1 MFVVAPGVG
10 VAVTIDYRQGSVNE
24 LVFNVSIPLR
34 DGSVDMRPST
44 DNDSDGLFSDEVVKN
59 HRSIIWYFDENQRVP
74 DIAWSWVQMG
84 RVARFGYTLD
94 YSETMTVAAS
104 LKALSP
110 SLQKDGELTLEIRPE
125 GGTMIRVERTIPAAI
140 DPLMNLR

>member
-1 MFVVAPGVG
+1 
-10 VAVTIDYRQGSVNE
+10 
-24 LVFNVSIPLR
+24 
-34 DGSVDMRPST
+34 
-44 DNDSDGLFSDEVVKN
+44 
-59 HRSIIWYFDENQRVP
+59 
-74 DIAWSWVQMG
+74 MG

-94 YSETMTVAAS
+94 YSETMTVTAS

-110 SLQKDGELTLEIRPE
+110 SLQKDGEFTSEIRPE